1 MKCSNQGFTILSIWM
16 SLVYFQELENQILT
30 ESRIA
35 VGTGKSKMKCDYC
48 VKTLLV
54 EGGAILL
61 LKNYISQSLSKWW
74 NFLDNVYEL

>member
-1 MKCSNQGFTILSIWM
+1 M

-30 ESRIA
+30 ESRFA

-61 LKNYISQSLSKWW
+61 LKNYISQSLSK
-74 NFLDNVYEL
+74 